1 MGKILVL
8 GRRGQLAREMARL
21 PLNSGVELEFSGRER
36 CDIRDTEGL
45 RRLIDEL
52 EPIAVVNTAAY
63 TDVDLAESEED
74 IVFAVNAT
82 APGAAARE
90 CAIRGVPF
98 VHLSSDFVFSGSRDG
113 AYQDDA
119 PTDPINTYGRAKAR
133 GEALVQ
139 EAAGEL
145 GCVLRAAWLHG
156 RYGRNFAA
164 TMYRLIGREER
175 IGVVTD
181 QIGNPTRAAD
191 AARVSLEVMT
201 LDLAAI
207 QAAAGRLKGHIER
220 TPCRHSR
227 TLSKITGAEV
237 WVKFENLQFTA
248 AYKER
253 GALNKLMLLSDAEKA
268 KGVIAASA
276 GNHAQGLAYH
286 GARLGVPVT
295 IVMPRTT
302 PFVKVQHTRDF
313 GATVVIEGETYDD
326 ANAHA
331 RKLQRRA
338 GPDLRPPVRR
348 LRHHGRP
355 GHDRP
360 GDAGRRARPGG
371 PARADRRRRPDQR
384 RGHGGQGG
392 QARHPASS
400 AASRPCTRPSP
411 PRCAAWRPI
420 AAGQTIAEGV
430 AVKQVGELTYGVARP
445 LIDDVL
451 LLEEPH
457 IEQAVA
463 LYCNVE
469 KTIAEGAGAASLAAL
484 LAYPERFRGK
494 KCGLIL
500 CGGNIDTRLLASVLT
515 RELVRAQRLVMLR
528 IVGDD
533 RPGLLSTVASVIG
546 DDGRQHHRGGHN
558 RLALD
563 VPAKGAEFD
572 ITIETRD
579 AQHTQDVMNA
589 LREKGYP
596 PRAV

>member
-1 MGKILVL
+1 
-8 GRRGQLAREMARL
+8 
-21 PLNSGVELEFSGRER
+21 
-36 CDIRDTEGL
+36 
-45 RRLIDEL
+45 
-52 EPIAVVNTAAY
+52 
-63 TDVDLAESEED
+63 
-74 IVFAVNAT
+74 
-82 APGAAARE
+82 
-90 CAIRGVPF
+90 
-98 VHLSSDFVFSGSRDG
+98 
-113 AYQDDA
+113 
-119 PTDPINTYGRAKAR
+119 
-133 GEALVQ
+133 
-139 EAAGEL
+139 
-145 GCVLRAAWLHG
+145 
-156 RYGRNFAA
+156 
-164 TMYRLIGREER
+164 
-175 IGVVTD
+175 
-181 QIGNPTRAAD
+181 
-191 AARVSLEVMT
+191 MT
-201 LDLAAI
+201 LDITAI
-207 QAAAGRLKGHIER
+207 RAAASRLSGQVER
-220 TPCRHSR
+220 TPCRYSR

-253 GALNKLMLLSDAEKA
+253 GALNKLMLLSNSEKA

-295 IVMPRTT
+295 IVMPKTT

-326 ANAHA
+326 ASAHA
-331 RKLQRRA
+331 RKLQAEQDLTFVHPFDDYDIMA
-338 GPDLRPPVRR
+338 GQGTIALEMLEDAPDLEILPV
-348 LRHHGRP
+348 P
-355 GHDRP
+355 I
-360 GDAGRRARPGG
+360 GG
-371 PARADRRRRPDQR
+371 GGLISGVATAAKAVKPDIHIIGCEPAMYPSFTAKM
-384 RGHGGQGG
+384 RGV
-392 QARHPASS
+392 
-400 AASRPCTRPSP
+400 AAHCG
-411 PRCAAWRPI
+411 
-420 AAGQTIAEGV
+420 GQTIAEGV
-430 AVKQVGELTYGVARP
+430 AVKQVGELTYSVARP

-515 RELVRAQRLVMLR
+515 RELVRAQRLVSLR

-546 DDGRQHHRGGHN
+546 SMGANIIEVNHN

-589 LREKGYP
+589 LRENGYP

>member
-1 MGKILVL
+1 MTTPI
-8 GRRGQLAREMARL
+8 
-21 PLNSGVELEFSGRER
+21 
-36 CDIRDTEGL
+36 DITTIR
-45 RRLIDEL
+45 
-52 EPIAVVNTAAY
+52 A
-63 TDVDLAESEED
+63 
-74 IVFAVNAT
+74 
-82 APGAAARE
+82 AAAR
-90 CAIRGVPF
+90 
-98 VHLSSDFVFSGSRDG
+98 L
-113 AYQDDA
+113 
-119 PTDPINTYGRAKAR
+119 
-133 GEALVQ
+133 
-139 EAAGEL
+139 AG
-145 GCVLRAAWLHG
+145 
-156 RYGRNFAA
+156 
-164 TMYRLIGREER
+164 
-175 IGVVTD
+175 
-181 QIGNPTRAAD
+181 Q
-191 AARVSLEVMT
+191 
-201 LDLAAI
+201 
-207 QAAAGRLKGHIER
+207 IER
-220 TPCRHSR
+220 TPCRYSR

-253 GALNKLMLLSDAEKA
+253 GALNKLMLLSDSEKA

-295 IVMPRTT
+295 IVMPKTT

-313 GATVVIEGETYDD
+313 GATVVIEGESYDD
-326 ANAHA
+326 ASAHA
-331 RKLQRRA
+331 KKLQAEQGLTFVHPFDDYDIMA
-338 GPDLRPPVRR
+338 GQGTIALEMLEDVPDLEILPV
-348 LRHHGRP
+348 P
-355 GHDRP
+355 I
-360 GDAGRRARPGG
+360 GG
-371 PARADRRRRPDQR
+371 GGLISGVATAAKAIKPDIRIIGCEPAMYPSFTAKM
-384 RGHGGQGG
+384 RGV
-392 QARHPASS
+392 
-400 AASRPCTRPSP
+400 AAHCG
-411 PRCAAWRPI
+411 
-420 AAGQTIAEGV
+420 GQTIAEGV

-515 RELVRAQRLVMLR
+515 RELVRAQRLVSLR

-533 RPGLLSTVASVIG
+533 RPGLLSTVANVIG
-546 DDGRQHHRGGHN
+546 TMGANIIEVNHN

-579 AQHTQDVMNA
+579 AQHTQEVMDA

>member
-1 MGKILVL
+1 MTL
-8 GRRGQLAREMARL
+8 
-21 PLNSGVELEFSGRER
+21 
-36 CDIRDTEGL
+36 DI
-45 RRLIDEL
+45 
-52 EPIAVVNTAAY
+52 TAIRA
-63 TDVDLAESEED
+63 
-74 IVFAVNAT
+74 
-82 APGAAARE
+82 AAAR
-90 CAIRGVPF
+90 
-98 VHLSSDFVFSGSRDG
+98 L
-113 AYQDDA
+113 
-119 PTDPINTYGRAKAR
+119 
-133 GEALVQ
+133 
-139 EAAGEL
+139 AG
-145 GCVLRAAWLHG
+145 
-156 RYGRNFAA
+156 
-164 TMYRLIGREER
+164 
-175 IGVVTD
+175 
-181 QIGNPTRAAD
+181 Q
-191 AARVSLEVMT
+191 
-201 LDLAAI
+201 
-207 QAAAGRLKGHIER
+207 IER
-220 TPCRHSR
+220 TPCRYSR

-253 GALNKLMLLSDAEKA
+253 GALNKLMLLSNSEKA

-295 IVMPRTT
+295 IVMPKTT

-313 GATVVIEGETYDD
+313 GANVVIEGETYDD
-326 ANAHA
+326 ASAYA
-331 RKLQRRA
+331 RKLQAEQDLTFVHPFDDYDIMA
-338 GPDLRPPVRR
+338 GQGTIALEMLEDAPDLEVLPV
-348 LRHHGRP
+348 P
-355 GHDRP
+355 I
-360 GDAGRRARPGG
+360 GG
-371 PARADRRRRPDQR
+371 GGLISGVATAAKAVKPDIHIIGCEPAMYPSFTAKM
-384 RGHGGQGG
+384 RGV
-392 QARHPASS
+392 
-400 AASRPCTRPSP
+400 AAHCG
-411 PRCAAWRPI
+411 
-420 AAGQTIAEGV
+420 GQTIAEGV

-515 RELVRAQRLVMLR
+515 RELVRAQRLVSLR

-533 RPGLLSTVASVIG
+533 RPGLLSTVANVIG
-546 DDGRQHHRGGHN
+546 TMGANIIEVNHN

>member
-1 MGKILVL
+1 MTL
-8 GRRGQLAREMARL
+8 
-21 PLNSGVELEFSGRER
+21 
-36 CDIRDTEGL
+36 DITTIR
-45 RRLIDEL
+45 
-52 EPIAVVNTAAY
+52 A
-63 TDVDLAESEED
+63 
-74 IVFAVNAT
+74 
-82 APGAAARE
+82 AAAR
-90 CAIRGVPF
+90 
-98 VHLSSDFVFSGSRDG
+98 LSG
-113 AYQDDA
+113 Q
-119 PTDPINTYGRAKAR
+119 
-133 GEALVQ
+133 
-139 EAAGEL
+139 
-145 GCVLRAAWLHG
+145 
-156 RYGRNFAA
+156 
-164 TMYRLIGREER
+164 
-175 IGVVTD
+175 
-181 QIGNPTRAAD
+181 
-191 AARVSLEVMT
+191 
-201 LDLAAI
+201 
-207 QAAAGRLKGHIER
+207 IER
-220 TPCRHSR
+220 TPCRYSR

-253 GALNKLMLLSDAEKA
+253 GALNKLMLLSDSEKA

-295 IVMPRTT
+295 IVMPKTT

-326 ANAHA
+326 ASAHA
-331 RKLQRRA
+331 RKLQAEQDLTFVHPFDDYDIMA
-338 GPDLRPPVRR
+338 GQGTIALEMLEDAPDLEVLPV
-348 LRHHGRP
+348 P
-355 GHDRP
+355 I
-360 GDAGRRARPGG
+360 GG
-371 PARADRRRRPDQR
+371 GGLISGVATAAKAVKPDIHIIGCEPAMYPSFTAKM
-384 RGHGGQGG
+384 RGV
-392 QARHPASS
+392 
-400 AASRPCTRPSP
+400 AAHCG
-411 PRCAAWRPI
+411 
-420 AAGQTIAEGV
+420 GQTIAEGV
-430 AVKQVGELTYGVARP
+430 AVKTVGDLTYGVARP

-515 RELVRAQRLVMLR
+515 RELVRAQRLVSLR

-546 DDGRQHHRGGHN
+546 SMGANIIEVNHN

>member
-1 MGKILVL
+1 
-8 GRRGQLAREMARL
+8 
-21 PLNSGVELEFSGRER
+21 
-36 CDIRDTEGL
+36 
-45 RRLIDEL
+45 
-52 EPIAVVNTAAY
+52 
-63 TDVDLAESEED
+63 
-74 IVFAVNAT
+74 
-82 APGAAARE
+82 
-90 CAIRGVPF
+90 
-98 VHLSSDFVFSGSRDG
+98 
-113 AYQDDA
+113 
-119 PTDPINTYGRAKAR
+119 
-133 GEALVQ
+133 
-139 EAAGEL
+139 
-145 GCVLRAAWLHG
+145 
-156 RYGRNFAA
+156 
-164 TMYRLIGREER
+164 
-175 IGVVTD
+175 
-181 QIGNPTRAAD
+181 
-191 AARVSLEVMT
+191 MT
-201 LDLAAI
+201 LDI
-207 QAAAGRLKGHIER
+207 STIRAAAERLVGHIER
-220 TPCRHSR
+220 TPCRYSR

-295 IVMPRTT
+295 IVMPKTT

-326 ANAHA
+326 ASTHA
-331 RKLQRRA
+331 RKLQEEQGLTFVHPFDDYDIMA
-338 GPDLRPPVRR
+338 GQGTIALEMLEDVPDLEMLPV
-348 LRHHGRP
+348 P
-355 GHDRP
+355 I
-360 GDAGRRARPGG
+360 GG
-371 PARADRRRRPDQR
+371 GGLISGVATAAKAVKPDIRIIGCEPAMYPSFTAKM
-384 RGHGGQGG
+384 RGV
-392 QARHPASS
+392 
-400 AASRPCTRPSP
+400 AAHCG
-411 PRCAAWRPI
+411 
-420 AAGQTIAEGV
+420 GQTIAEGI
-430 AVKQVGELTYGVARP
+430 AVKAVGELTYGVARP

-515 RELVRAQRLVMLR
+515 RELVRAQRLVSLR

-533 RPGLLSTVASVIG
+533 RPGLLSTVANVIG
-546 DDGRQHHRGGHN
+546 TAGANIIEVNHN

-579 AQHTQDVMNA
+579 AQHTQEVMDA